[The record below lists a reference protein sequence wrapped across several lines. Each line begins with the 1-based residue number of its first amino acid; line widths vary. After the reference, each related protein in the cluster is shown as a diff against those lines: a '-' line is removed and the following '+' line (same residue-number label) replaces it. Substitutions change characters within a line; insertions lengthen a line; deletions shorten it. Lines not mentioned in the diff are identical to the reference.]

1 MYLFFYN
8 LFRYRISVMENLK
21 KLTYLPFEVLDLV
34 FSELSLQKKLE
45 LAQADEY
52 LGYAF
57 SYHSRENYKSLKD
70 IFELH
75 SSLPTELWEVLL
87 KYCGSTVKE
96 LTWNDDLA
104 LAIQQYCPNLESVY
118 IFVHPESFDT
128 IQAFLSDRKD
138 SLKLIELTL
147 HRGVPKTILN
157 VVTRMT
163 NLTKFKIVRYID
175 DNVHLLGNMDCLQEL
190 NIEHL
195 ADEYEPCV
203 NTYLIGSSGGTY
215 RKVTQA
221 NVKLVIENKFDH
233 PIWSYLKH
241 LKITNRKINMTAC
254 FVPHCRE
261 LSVLM

>member
-1 MYLFFYN
+1 MFLFFYN

-52 LGYAF
+52 LGNAF

-70 IFELH
+70 LFESY
-75 SSLPTELWEVLL
+75 SSLPTELWKVLL
-87 KYCGSTVKE
+87 KYCGSTVNE

-118 IFVHPESFDT
+118 IYVHPGSYDT
-128 IQAFLSDRKD
+128 IQAFLSERKD

-147 HRGVPKTILN
+147 HRGVPITILN
-157 VVTRMT
+157 VVKGMT

-175 DNVHLLGNMDCLQEL
+175 DNGESR
-190 NIEHL
+190 L
-195 ADEYEPCV
+195 A
-203 NTYLIGSSGGTY
+203 LS
-215 RKVTQA
+215 
-221 NVKLVIENKFDH
+221 
-233 PIWSYLKH
+233 
-241 LKITNRKINMTAC
+241 KIYIT
-254 FVPHCRE
+254 
-261 LSVLM
+261 